1 MNTIT
6 GKVFLVGAG
15 PGDPGLLTVRGR
27 ECLERADVVL
37 YDALSNEV
45 LTEYAPNAEKIFA
58 GKSPDRHM
66 LLQEEINRLLVD
78 LARQGK
84 RVVRLKGGDPFVF
97 GRGGE
102 EALAL
107 AERGI
112 PYEVVPGVT
121 AGIAAPAYAGI
132 PVTHRGLSTSCLF
145 ITGHDEHL
153 LDEDEIDFARI
164 AAQGT
169 LCFFMGVKNLPAL
182 VRQVI
187 ALGRAPDTPA
197 AVIAWGTL
205 PKQRTIVATL
215 ETLEDVCAREQPAP
229 PALVVI
235 GDVVRL
241 HDRLSWFESRP
252 LFGRRIVVTRARTQA
267 GELVRHL
274 HELGA
279 DVFEF
284 PTIEIEP
291 APAAEPFGYIGSYHW
306 VVLTSVNGVDMLFE
320 RLEDLGQDARDLSGV
335 KLCAIGSATAEAVR
349 KRFLT
354 VDLMPEKYVAE
365 DLLDA
370 LIRREG
376 AIEGKRFLL
385 PRADIARG
393 FLPEELRKRGAEVTE
408 LVAYRTVA
416 PKTSEDL
423 AGQLAAY
430 RPDLVTFTSSSTARN
445 FAEILG
451 AARLN
456 AVALTARFAAIGPIT
471 SRTASDLGM
480 PVTVEPDV
488 HDIPHF
494 VEAIVQAFAE
504 NT

>member
-1 MNTIT
+1 MSDVT

-15 PGDPGLLTVRGR
+15 PGDPGLLTVRGK

-58 GKSPDRHM
+58 GKSPDKHM
-66 LLQEEINRLLVD
+66 LLQEEINRLLID

-107 AERGI
+107 AENGI

-121 AGIAAPAYAGI
+121 AGIAVPAYAGI
-132 PVTHRGLSTSCLF
+132 PVTHRGLSTSCMF
-145 ITGHDEHL
+145 ITGHDEDL
-153 LDEDEIDFARI
+153 LDEEETDFAHI
-164 AAQGT
+164 AVQGT
-169 LCFFMGVKNLPAL
+169 LCFFMGVKNLPTL
-182 VRQVI
+182 VKQVI
-187 ALGRAPDTPA
+187 ALGRAPETPA
-197 AVIAWGTL
+197 AVITWGTL

-215 ETLEDVCAREQPAP
+215 ATLEEVCDREKPTP
-229 PALVVI
+229 PALVVV

-241 HDRLSWFESRP
+241 HNQLSWFESRP
-252 LFGRRIVVTRARTQA
+252 LFGRRVVVTRARAQA
-267 GELVRHL
+267 AELVRRL
-274 HELGA
+274 YELGA

-291 APAAEPFGYIGSYHW
+291 APISEPFDYIGTYNW
-306 VVLTSVNGVDMLFE
+306 VVMTSVNGVEMLFE
-320 RLEDLGQDARDLSGV
+320 RLEELGQDARDLANV

-349 KRFLT
+349 KRFLN

-365 DLLDA
+365 DLLTA
-370 LIRREG
+370 LVQREG
-376 AIEGKRFLL
+376 ELEGKRFLL
-385 PRADIARG
+385 PRADIARS
-393 FLPEELRKRGAEVTE
+393 FLPEELRKRGAVVTE

-416 PKTSEDL
+416 PKTSDEL
-423 AGQLAAY
+423 AEQLAAY

-451 AARLN
+451 ATRLD
-456 AVALTARFAAIGPIT
+456 AVALTAQFASIGPIT
-471 SRTASDLGM
+471 SKTAAELGM
-480 PVTVEPDV
+480 PVT
-488 HDIPHF
+488 I
-494 VEAIVQAFAE
+494 
-504 NT
+504 